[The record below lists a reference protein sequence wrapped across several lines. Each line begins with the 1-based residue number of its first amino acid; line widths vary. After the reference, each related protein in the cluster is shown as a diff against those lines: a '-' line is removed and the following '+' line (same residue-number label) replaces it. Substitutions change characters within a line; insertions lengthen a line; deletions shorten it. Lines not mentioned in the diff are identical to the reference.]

1 MNNSYKRLDRKSNST
16 LEDAHLRFFHKLIVA
31 IENDKEIKD
40 KIVKNFSNLEVK
52 NIINKGKQNSYSIT
66 INPLD
71 YPSHIGYDEFRFTDN
86 KNNKAFS
93 LLYHL
98 RNAFAHNRVQLE
110 KETLQLM
117 FQDEYKK
124 KINMVGKC
132 NFLKLKYLV
141 ETILGEHNMTEE
153 EKKMYKKKNRNNKR
167 KQSNQKKK
175 TKK

>member
-1 MNNSYKRLDRKSNST
+1 MSEYKRLERLPNSI
-16 LEDAHLRFFHKLIVA
+16 LETEHLRFFHKLIVA
-31 IENDKEIKD
+31 IENDKEMKD
-40 KIVKNFSNLEVK
+40 KIVKNFSNFEVK
-52 NIINKGKQNSYSIT
+52 NIINKGKQNIYSIT

-71 YPSHIGYDEFRFTDN
+71 YPSQIGYDELRFTDN

-110 KETLQLM
+110 EESMQLM

-167 KQSNQKKK
+167 KKSNKKRK
-175 TKK
+175 LNNE